1 MSDPARRFVAAAE
14 AHGAGRLAEAE
25 EGYRRILADDPGH
38 ADAQRM
44 LGLLAA
50 QQGRPVDALAGLAAA
65 FDRPDDPELHVA
77 AAGALKG
84 GSWLM
89 AARTSLHR
97 ALALRPDFAEA
108 AYNLGNAEAAR
119 SRHDAAAKAF
129 ARASALKADYAD
141 ALNNAGPAL
150 LAEGRIAEAR
160 RSLSCVLALAP
171 SHAGAWSNLA
181 VLHQATGETAAAI
194 LRFRRGLAADSGQS
208 AIHSNLL
215 FTLTYAENVGD
226 EAIYRA
232 FRDWERR
239 HAQPLYAEARPHD
252 NDRDPERRLRIGYL
266 SADLR
271 DHPVAHNLIAS
282 LERHDRAEV
291 EVTLYA
297 LPRAGDAM
305 TERFRGIA
313 ERWRWVGGQDE
324 HRIAAQIREDKIDV
338 LVLMAPHTADNR
350 PLVAALKPAPVQVA
364 LYDLTTTGLAAV
376 DAWITDP
383 LIHPPG
389 ETTERFVETLVRVP
403 CLVNH
408 AAPSPSPPLMRP
420 PSAGSGR
427 VTFGSFNNPAKV
439 TDRVIALWAEVLDAV
454 PGSRLLLKYLSRYGS
469 PEMARL
475 IGDRFATHGIGPD
488 RLELRSGRLP
498 RMAQLALLN
507 EVDIALD
514 PFPFNGCTTTF
525 EALWMGVPVVTL
537 EGSRFLGRMS
547 GSFLRHVGLGD
558 LVAGDAAAY
567 VGVAAG
573 LAGDLDR
580 RSALRREL
588 RGRLLASPLCD
599 ADAHARSLVAAYRRL
614 WRDWCLS
621 SRNQSVI
628 EAHRHS

>member
-1 MSDPARRFVAAAE
+1 
-14 AHGAGRLAEAE
+14 
-25 EGYRRILADDPGH
+25 
-38 ADAQRM
+38 
-44 LGLLAA
+44 
-50 QQGRPVDALAGLAAA
+50 
-65 FDRPDDPELHVA
+65 
-77 AAGALKG
+77 
-84 GSWLM
+84 
-89 AARTSLHR
+89 
-97 ALALRPDFAEA
+97 
-108 AYNLGNAEAAR
+108 
-119 SRHDAAAKAF
+119 
-129 ARASALKADYAD
+129 
-141 ALNNAGPAL
+141 
-150 LAEGRIAEAR
+150 
-160 RSLSCVLALAP
+160 
-171 SHAGAWSNLA
+171 
-181 VLHQATGETAAAI
+181 
-194 LRFRRGLAADSGQS
+194 
-208 AIHSNLL
+208 
-215 FTLTYAENVGD
+215 
-226 EAIYRA
+226 
-232 FRDWERR
+232 
-239 HAQPLYAEARPHD
+239 
-252 NDRDPERRLRIGYL
+252 
-266 SADLR
+266 
-271 DHPVAHNLIAS
+271 
-282 LERHDRAEV
+282 
-291 EVTLYA
+291 
-297 LPRAGDAM
+297 M

-324 HRIAAQIREDKIDV
+324 HRIAAQIREDRIDV
-338 LVLMAPHTADNR
+338 LVMMAPHTADNR

-364 LYDLTTTGLAAV
+364 LYDLTTTGMAAV

-475 IGDRFATHGIGPD
+475 IGDRFAAHGIGPD

-628 EAHRHS
+628 EAHRQS

>member
-1 MSDPARRFVAAAE
+1 MGSVAVT
-14 AHGAGRLAEAE
+14 GAT
-25 EGYRRILADDPGH
+25 GH
-38 ADAQRM
+38 I
-44 LGLLAA
+44 G
-50 QQGRPVDALAGLAAA
+50 V
-65 FDRPDDPELHVA
+65 
-77 AAGALKG
+77 
-84 GSWLM
+84 
-89 AARTSLHR
+89 
-97 ALALRPDFAEA
+97 
-108 AYNLGNAEAAR
+108 NLCR
-119 SRHDAAAKAF
+119 
-129 ARASALKADYAD
+129 
-141 ALNNAGPAL
+141 AL

-160 RSLSCVLALAP
+160 RSLSRVLALAP
-171 SHAGAWSNLA
+171 GHAGAWSNLA

-215 FTLTYAENVGD
+215 FTLTYAEIVDD
-226 EAIYRA
+226 ETIYRA

-252 NDRDPERRLRIGYL
+252 NDRDPDRRLRIGYL

-282 LERHDRAEV
+282 LERHDRTEV
-291 EVTLYA
+291 ELTLYA

-305 TERFRGIA
+305 TERFRRIA

-324 HRIAAQIREDKIDV
+324 RRIAAQIREDKIDV

-364 LYDLTTTGLAAV
+364 LYDLTTTGMAAV

-408 AAPSPSPPLMRP
+408 AAPSPSPPLVRP
-420 PSAGSGR
+420 PSGVSGR

-439 TDRVIALWAEVLDAV
+439 TGRVIQLWAEVLDAV

-475 IGDRFATHGIGPD
+475 IEERFAAHGIGPD

-547 GSFLRHVGLGD
+547 GSFLRHVVLGD
-558 LVAGDAAAY
+558 LVAGDPAAY

-573 LAGDLDR
+573 LAGDLER

-599 ADAHARSLVAAYRRL
+599 ADAHARSLVAAYRQL

>member
-1 MSDPARRFVAAAE
+1 MAEERPGVAVSLIRAIVVSPASAEALNQLALAVLRTGQHIPALQILVRSLAVRRDLAETHLNCGGVLFELAEWDQAIGCYERALEFRPDYAE
-14 AHGAGRLAEAE
+14 AHANR
-25 EGYRRILADDPGH
+25 
-38 ADAQRM
+38 
-44 LGLLAA
+44 
-50 QQGRPVDALAGLAAA
+50 
-65 FDRPDDPELHVA
+65 
-77 AAGALKG
+77 AGALQSLG
-84 GSWLM
+84 RVDE
-89 AARTSLHR
+89 ARPGYER
-97 ALALRPDFAEA
+97 ALALNP
-108 AYNLGNAEAAR
+108 G
-119 SRHDAAAKAF
+119 HTDA
-129 ARASALKADYAD
+129 
-141 ALNNAGPAL
+141 
-150 LAEGRIAEAR
+150 
-160 RSLSCVLALAP
+160 
-171 SHAGAWSNLA
+171 HANLA
-181 VLHQATGETAAAI
+181 TLDQASGDTAAAI
-194 LRFRRGLAADSGQS
+194 RRFKRALSIDPRRPQ
-208 AIHSNLL
+208 IHSNLL
-215 FTLTYAENVGD
+215 FTLTYAENVDD

-252 NDRDPERRLRIGYL
+252 NDRDPDRRLKVGYL

-282 LERHDRAEV
+282 LERHDRREV
-291 EVTLYA
+291 ELTLYA
-297 LPRAGDAM
+297 LLPGGDEM

-324 HRIAAQIREDKIDV
+324 HRIAAQIREDRIDV
-338 LVLMAPHTADNR
+338 LVMMAPHTADNR

-364 LYDLTTTGLAAV
+364 LYDLTTTGMAAV

-389 ETTERFVETLVRVP
+389 ETTERFVETLIRVP

-408 AAPSPSPPLMRP
+408 AAPSPSPPLVRP
-420 PSAGSGR
+420 PSAVRGR

-475 IGDRFATHGIGPD
+475 IGDRFAAHGIGPD

-567 VGVAAG
+567 VGVATG

-588 RGRLLASPLCD
+588 RDRLLASPLCD

-614 WRDWCLS
+614 WRDWCSGTPSGSSPLS
-621 SRNQSVI
+621 AAPARYKPST
-628 EAHRHS
+628 